1 VYHLTVMTRTSM
13 PNQRTI
19 RLWWREHQ
27 RRSSVLSGC
36 DDENINAGPA
46 YQSPLMYVPSHAVGV
61 PSGGNEGSVTA
72 TVVFVPAVMFHPLPS
87 ALTLYISIVHNTL

>member
-1 VYHLTVMTRTSM
+1 
-13 PNQRTI
+13 
-19 RLWWREHQ
+19 
-27 RRSSVLSGC
+27 
-36 DDENINAGPA
+36 
-46 YQSPLMYVPSHAVGV
+46 LMYVPSHAVGV